1 VTESN
6 STPVVS
12 TRVPDASTR
21 SYAQSELPEN
31 DSLHTYHW
39 YPMYVKYRKELSVQT
54 ALNAKQF
61 RTFIPMKER
70 IYKQGNRV
78 VSEFEP
84 AIHNLIF
91 VYSFR
96 ERISWMKMYN
106 SDCLPLQY
114 MSHRLLDGTSEV
126 ITIPDSVMENF
137 IRAATVDDPQGQRSY
152 HDRPVS
158 ISDVDRH
165 IRFVAG
171 SFKGV
176 EGVIKR
182 VEKNR
187 AMVIPFIDGLNL
199 RITIT
204 HASDFEFLHQ

>member
-1 VTESN
+1 MTESN
-6 STPVVS
+6 STSVVS

-21 SYAQSELPEN
+21 SCAQSELPEN
-31 DSLHTYHW
+31 DSLHPYHW

-70 IYKQGNRV
+70 LIKQGNRV

-84 AIHNLIF
+84 AIHNMIF
-91 VYSFR
+91 VNSFR
-96 ERISWMKMYN
+96 ERISWMKMFN
-106 SDCLPLQY
+106 SDCQPLQY

-126 ITIPDSVMENF
+126 ITISDSVMENF
-137 IRAATVDDPQGQRSY
+137 IRAATADDPRGQRSY
-152 HDRPVS
+152 LGRPVS

-165 IRFVAG
+165 IRFVTG

-182 VEKNR
+182 VDKNR
-187 AMVIPFIDGLNL
+187 AMVVPLIDGLNL

-204 HASDFEFLHQ
+204 HASDFEFL